1 MARFEEAL
9 PVLRLH
15 EGGYSNRPN
24 DPGGA
29 TNWGISLRYLK
40 ELGPE
45 WGDIDGDGDV
55 DEEDIRLLPPERADK
70 IYRVKF
76 WDRLRLGEIENQELA
91 TKVLDLS
98 VNLGRIPAVR
108 LLQRALRAVGQ
119 THVEVDG
126 LIGPQTLGAANAAD
140 PAATLEAIRL
150 GAASY
155 YEGLM
160 QANPKLRENRA
171 GWLRRAYA

>member
-1 MARFEEAL
+1 MARFEHAL
-9 PVLRLH
+9 PILLEH
-15 EGGYSNRPN
+15 EGGYVDDPQ

-29 TNWGISLRYLK
+29 TKWGISLRYLK
-40 ELGPE
+40 GLGPE

-55 DEEDIRLLPPERADK
+55 DDEDIRLLPPERRDR

-76 WDRLRLGEIENQELA
+76 WERLRLGEIEDQTLA

-98 VNLGRIPAVR
+98 VNLGRVPAVR

-126 LIGPQTLGAANAAD
+126 ILGPQTLGSANAAD
-140 PAATLEAIRL
+140 PAATLEAMRL

-160 QANPKLRENRA
+160 QANPQLRKNRK